1 MKDMVAMI
9 LAVVRDMKINNWQ
22 PDRDLIVAFFAD
34 EEAGGVY
41 GAQWLVN
48 NHPELFD
55 GATEAISE
63 VGGFSVDVSG
73 RRVYL
78 LQTAEKGLAWLRLL
92 AEGTAGHGS
101 LLNEDNAVTRLAAA
115 VARIG
120 AHSWPLHLTGTV
132 RRLLQGVAD
141 LTGTPF

>member
-22 PDRDLIVAFFAD
+22 PARDLIVAFFAD

-48 NHPELFD
+48 NHPELFE

-63 VGGFSVDVSG
+63 VGGFSVEANG
-73 RRVYL
+73 RRGYL
-78 LQTAEKGLAWLRLL
+78 LPPAEKGLAWLRRL
-92 AEGTAGHGS
+92 ADGTAGPGS
-101 LLNEDNAVTRLAAA
+101 AANRHDTVTE
-115 VARIG
+115 
-120 AHSWPLHLTGTV
+120 
-132 RRLLQGVAD
+132 
-141 LTGTPF
+141 